1 LRGGIRTKA
10 ALVLGS
16 SCGDESRKDTVA
28 VGTLGLGVASTM
40 MHRVGDD
47 VCCKVAREL
56 DQLKETSGCFCTERI
71 GDSILG
77 I

>member
-1 LRGGIRTKA
+1 MRGVIRTKA
-10 ALVLGS
+10 GLVLGS
-16 SCGDESRKDTVA
+16 SWGDEASQETVA
-28 VGTLGLGVASTM
+28 VGTLGLGVASSV

-47 VCCKVAREL
+47 VGSEVAREL

>member
-1 LRGGIRTKA
+1 MRGGFRTRV
-10 ALVLGS
+10 ALALGS
-16 SCGDESRKDTVA
+16 SWGDEARQDTVA

>member
-1 LRGGIRTKA
+1 MIRTKA
-10 ALVLGS
+10 GLVLGS
-16 SCGDESRKDTVA
+16 SWGDEASQDTVT
-28 VGTLGLGVASTM
+28 VGTLGLGVTSTM

-56 DQLKETSGCFCTERI
+56 DQLKETSGCFGTERI

>member
-1 LRGGIRTKA
+1 MIRTKA
-10 ALVLGS
+10 GLVLGS
-16 SCGDESRKDTVA
+16 SWGDEASQDTVT
-28 VGTLGLGVASTM
+28 VGTLGLGVASSV

-47 VCCKVAREL
+47 VGSEVAREL
-56 DQLKETSGCFCTERI
+56 DQLKETLASFCNERI